1 MRLRL
6 AVLIILVLPLVQ
18 AGCAM
23 LEQTLALRQVQFA
36 FDDVNQARLAGVNID
51 NLSGYED
58 IGAVNLARIGVAVA
72 QGNLPLSFTA
82 LIGAENP
89 ADNQADARVMKLDW
103 ILLLDDTETVNGIFN
118 DDRLIPRGQRSQIP
132 LAIELDL
139 IRFFGSNIP
148 DLVNLA
154 SAVSG
159 HGQSE
164 LALRMRPTVNTALG
178 PIAYPGYLT
187 LRYTVGR

>member
-6 AVLIILVLPLVQ
+6 AVLFILALPLVQ
-18 AGCAM
+18 AGCAI

-36 FDDVNQARLAGVNID
+36 FDGVNQARLAGVDID
-51 NLSGYED
+51 NLRGYED
-58 IGAVNLARIGVAVA
+58 LGAVGIARIGAAVA
-72 QGNLPLSFTA
+72 QGQLPLSFTA

-89 ADNQADARVMKLDW
+89 VDNQADARVTKLDW
-103 ILLLDDTETVNGIFN
+103 TLLLDDTETISGIFN

-132 LAIELDL
+132 LSMELDL
-139 IRFFGSNIP
+139 IRFFGSNMR

-164 LALRMRPTVNTALG
+164 LALRVRPTVNTALG
-178 PIAYPGYLT
+178 PISYPGYLT
-187 LRYTVGR
+187 LRYTVGG